1 MREYQSRGAMN
12 GKIPQWCRATTT
24 EPEKKAKE
32 RGKVQAPVTKKSV
45 KAKFQSVKHLS
56 LSPSLSLSSKK
67 HCR

>member
-1 MREYQSRGAMN
+1 MREYQSRGVMN
-12 GKIPQWCRATTT
+12 GRILQTVQATTT

-56 LSPSLSLSSKK
+56 QRGISLSLSL
-67 HCR
+67 